1 MPLLRIRPSNL
12 DGTLSYRDT
21 FSNAA
26 FEQANS
32 TSSYANAA
40 FAVANT
46 AASEPNALAFAVAL
60 G

>member
-1 MPLLRIRPSNL
+1 MPILKIRPSNL

-21 FSNAA
+21 FSNTA
-26 FEQANS
+26 FAQANS
-32 TSSYANAA
+32 ASSYANAA

-46 AASEPNALAFAVAL
+46 AATEPNALAFAIAL